1 MKKIIC
7 KNPYFSA
14 LYDAFVTLC
23 TNRPKAAFRFVNF
36 GHWLSTGAGKN
47 FFVFVLERGCS
58 KKANKINLPL
68 FSLPS
73 PRAFAGRCAGG
84 AGGEP
89 RFALVI
95 GGGGIALGDGL
106 RHARGIQP
114 QLGRFHPPDFIA
126 QTGGFLEL

>member
-1 MKKIIC
+1 MIC

-23 TNRPKAAFRFVNF
+23 TNRPKSAFRFVNF
-36 GHWLSTGAGKN
+36 GHGLSTEAGKN
-47 FFVFVLERGCS
+47 FFVFFLERRCS

-73 PRAFAGRCAGG
+73 LRAFAGRCAGG

-95 GGGGIALGDGL
+95 GGGSIALCDDL
-106 RHARGIQP
+106 RHARGVQP
-114 QLGRFHPPDFIA
+114 QLGCFHPSDLIA